1 MKIHIYSAY
10 TVDTSGTQ
18 GDLHL
23 HIQNSFVPQQLFFC
37 GVGGKTTR
45 PLVLEGFIKHLSM
58 VFLHH
63 MISPYVISLWAVRPK
78 LPYFSR
84 TVAS

>member
-1 MKIHIYSAY
+1 MKIHTYSAY
-10 TVDTSGTQ
+10 TVETSGKQ

-23 HIQNSFVPQQLFFC
+23 HIQNSFVPRQLFFC
-37 GVGGKTTR
+37 GVGGKTPR
-45 PLVLEGFIKHLSM
+45 PLVLEGFIKILSM

-63 MISPYVISLWAVRPK
+63 MIAPYVISLWAVRPT
-78 LPYFSR
+78 LPYFPR